1 MSAWISSI
9 RRWILRALAKSL
21 GLEATRV
28 TDPSQLKSVLSSAF
42 SRPGAKLI
50 EVVVS
55 NSVN

>member
-1 MSAWISSI
+1 MDRPITGN
-9 RRWILRALAKSL
+9 L
-21 GLEATRV
+21 
-28 TDPSQLKSVLSSAF
+28 TDDVVANAHEHGSEVAF

>member
-1 MSAWISSI
+1 
-9 RRWILRALAKSL
+9 
-21 GLEATRV
+21 LEAARIS
-28 TDPSQLKSVLSSAF
+28 DPRELKGALRSAF